1 VLEKKK
7 EMSKKQN
14 NSHTAYKLLPILIKK
29 KKLSGAYFVS
39 NSRKTMVFDPVIY
52 AND

>member
-29 KKLSGAYFVS
+29 KLSGAYFVS